1 MVFNENFVVFFDLTE
16 DKLLLSVK
24 PQGYNDFNP
33 VLTQELSCAAT
44 VKVQI
49 IHLIFKMIMCSMYKD
64 YTISLKHIYNKPN
77 DRLDI

>member
-24 PQGYNDFNP
+24 PQGYNDFNT

-44 VKVQI
+44 VKV
-49 IHLIFKMIMCSMYKD
+49 LY
-64 YTISLKHIYNKPN
+64 
-77 DRLDI
+77 R